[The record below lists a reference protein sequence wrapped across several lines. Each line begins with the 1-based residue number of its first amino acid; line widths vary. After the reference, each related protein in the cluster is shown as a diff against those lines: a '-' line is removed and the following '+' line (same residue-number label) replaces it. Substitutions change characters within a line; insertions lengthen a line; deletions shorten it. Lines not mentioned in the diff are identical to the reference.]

1 MIAAGIVTVAAVAFT
16 LVSAPSA
23 SAAVLTNRFQLAG
36 TNTCLDG
43 SIGGSIADVRLATCV
58 SGDRQLWRWSTPS
71 IQTSLR
77 HVGTGTC
84 AHRQR
89 TAVGLSGC
97 GDAVPQRWRVTGT
110 PDNLLIRAADTGQ
123 CLGRTGAGRVGMSV
137 CDGTAAQRWQR
148 A

>member
-1 MIAAGIVTVAAVAFT
+1 MIAAGIVTAAAVAFT

-36 TNTCLDG
+36 TNSCLDG
-43 SIGGSIADVRLATCV
+43 SIGGGISDVRLATCA

-71 IQTSLR
+71 TQTSLR
-77 HVGTGTC
+77 HVGTSRC
-84 AHRQR
+84 AHRLR
-89 TAVGLSGC
+89 TEVGLSSC
-97 GDAVPQRWRVTGT
+97 GDAVPQRWRVTGA
-110 PDNLLIRAADTGQ
+110 PDSLLIRAADTGQ
-123 CLGRTGAGRVGMSV
+123 CLGRTGAGRVGMAP

>member
-1 MIAAGIVTVAAVAFT
+1 MITAGIVTVAAVAFT
-16 LVSAPSA
+16 LVSASSA
-23 SAAVLTNRFQLAG
+23 SAAVLTDRFQLAG
-36 TNTCLDG
+36 THSCLEG
-43 SIGGSIADVRLATCV
+43 GIGGGISDVRLATCA

-71 IQTSLR
+71 TQTSLR

-84 AHRQR
+84 AHRLR
-89 TAVGLSGC
+89 ASVGLSGC
-97 GDAVPQRWRVTGT
+97 GAAVAQRWRVTGT